1 MIDKGELIT
10 PPVNRT
16 TRKIPPGFEFC
27 KNTNWSSIVNAYADT
42 ELKQLLSKLFD
53 PRAKANSHTGE
64 QHGNQ
69 WGIMVKSQR
78 GLLLREALE
87 RLASY
92 LILENTIQ

>member
-16 TRKIPPGFEFC
+16 TSYS
-27 KNTNWSSIVNAYADT
+27 KNTNNSGDQIKKSAGSV
-42 ELKQLLSKLFD
+42 KQLLSKLFD